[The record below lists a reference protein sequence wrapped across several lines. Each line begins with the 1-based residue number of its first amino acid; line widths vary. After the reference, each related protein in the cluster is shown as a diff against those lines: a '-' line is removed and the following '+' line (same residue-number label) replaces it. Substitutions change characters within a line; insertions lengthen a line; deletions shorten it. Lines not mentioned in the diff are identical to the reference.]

1 MKIAIWA
8 LALILS
14 TVPNAFSEPGWTHS
28 AWEGEDA
35 SSASYYFYK
44 SDGEAIVYVRSVWN
58 GGAQNPPE
66 VTDYILEGGNIVVR
80 HSKGKRSAVED
91 LITGREAKLEL
102 LKEYVIKS
110 EHSEAMLLGPAPDK
124 NLTASQ
130 LLDLSNLIRL
140 LAMERKVIE
149 K

>member
-1 MKIAIWA
+1 M
-8 LALILS
+8 
-14 TVPNAFSEPGWTHS
+14 VH
-28 AWEGEDA
+28 
-35 SSASYYFYK
+35 
-44 SDGEAIVYVRSVWN
+44 VRSVWN

-91 LITGREAKLEL
+91 LIAGREAKLEL

-110 EHSEAMLLGPAPDK
+110 EHSEAMLLGTAPDK

-130 LLDLSNLIRL
+130 RLDLSNLIRL